1 MIFACI
7 ILVLIMALSPIILKS
22 NAIAITASVPIAV
35 GSGGEPRFEVQVGG
49 ANSHEI
55 RYAFVDEAQGTLRLE
70 TTNWV
75 FIFISNLSKLLTAIM
90 LAYVFYLLRNVFQSV
105 ETTSPFTQENCDR
118 IRRLGYM
125 VLLVGIL
132 RPTLEYIAAN
142 EILNQLS
149 IIEPA
154 LSLPSP
160 FKAEAILASLLI
172 LIIAQIW
179 GYGLELER
187 DQALTV

>member
-7 ILVLIMALSPIILKS
+7 LLVLIVALSPIILKS
-22 NAIAITASVPIAV
+22 KDVAITASVPIAV
-35 GSGGEPRFEVQVGG
+35 GSGGEPRFEVQVDE
-49 ANSHEI
+49 ASDHEV

-90 LAYVFYLLRNVFQSV
+90 LAYVFYLLRNVFESV
-105 ETTSPFTQENCDR
+105 ETASPFTQANCER

-132 RPTLEYIAAN
+132 RPTVEFIAAN
-142 EILNQLS
+142 EILNQLT
-149 IIEPA
+149 IVEPA

-160 FKAEAILASLLI
+160 FKAEAILAGLII